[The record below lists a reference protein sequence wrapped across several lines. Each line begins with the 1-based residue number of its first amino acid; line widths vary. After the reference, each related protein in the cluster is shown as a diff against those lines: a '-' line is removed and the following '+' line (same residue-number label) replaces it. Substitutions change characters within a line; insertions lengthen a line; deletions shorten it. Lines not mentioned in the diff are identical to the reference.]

1 MTKKNIIKSRYIIK
15 EQEQT
20 PSKPLNSTYET
31 NKYISQL
38 TNEPINKLVSL
49 GVRDF
54 EIDKITNEK
63 SAYIG
68 STKITL
74 MTGLNNIS
82 TNDHKTL
89 KKVVSAFTK
98 NNNFESF
105 KAGKVDYRVTVN
117 IEEMAIERKEL
128 SKDILNNAK
137 KKSQSMKNFRRKL
150 KKSLDNLSENIKLDD
165 GDKNYLNTSFFA
177 TSQIKNKGKTL
188 YVTLNPDFADSLLA
202 ENKITQ
208 YPKVLYTIDGRDKNT
223 YVLGNI
229 LNDHFSKYTNQKQNK
244 KKGKKPTYDRLK
256 VKTCLKNL
264 PDIMT
269 YEEVLLKGKSWKERM
284 KEPLENYLDNLISCG
299 YLIEWHYGHKN
310 GRILKN
316 SNMLEYI
323 NNYDKRV
330 ELNIYFTPLNY
341 WELMKDT
348 SMIEDKKGELKELD
362 KLYK

>member
-1 MTKKNIIKSRYIIK
+1 MTEKNIIKGRYIIK

-74 MTGLNNIS
+74 LTGLKSIS
-82 TNDHKTL
+82 INDHKTL
-89 KKVVSAFTK
+89 KKVISIFTK
-98 NNNFESF
+98 NNNFENF
-105 KAGKVDYRVTVN
+105 KVGKVDYRVTVD

-128 SKDILNNAK
+128 SKDILKDSK

-165 GDKNYLNTSFFA
+165 GDKNYLNTNFFA

-188 YVTLNPDFADSLLA
+188 YVTLNPDFADSLLMD
-202 ENKITQ
+202 NKITQ

-244 KKGKKPTYDRLK
+244 KKGRKPTYDRLK
-256 VKTCLKNL
+256 VKTCLENL

-269 YEEVLLKGKSWKERM
+269 YEEVLLKSKSWKERI
-284 KEPLENYLDNLISCG
+284 KEPLENCLDNLISCNC
-299 YLIEWHYGHKN
+299 LKEWHYGHKN
-310 GRILKN
+310 GQILKN
-316 SNMLEYI
+316 ENMLEYI
-323 NNYDKRV
+323 DNYQKWI
-330 ELNIYFTPLNY
+330 ELNIYFTPCNY
-341 WELMKDT
+341 WELIKDDK
-348 SMIEDKKGELKELD
+348 MIATKKKELEELD
-362 KLYK
+362 KLYN